1 MEECEFF
8 GVEES
13 GDFICKKVV
22 RGSPRITKELCK
34 AHCPL
39 FEKRCGHL
47 AFSLRKDEVFSALGV
62 GGRRVEIK
70 IERAVCDKLK
80 EPIFDIKKCSTCPD
94 FTEKG
99 KEKEIVKEEKDI
111 VKLGLKALVDN
122 LGEEKTREFIE
133 AIKGKKEPKIK
144 DELAD
149 EIEKWLSLE

>member
-22 RGSPRITKELCK
+22 RGSSRITKELCK

-39 FEKRCGHL
+39 FEKRCCHL

-70 IERAVCDKLK
+70 IERAVCNKLK
-80 EPIFDIKKCSTCPD
+80 EPIFDIKKCSTCLD

-99 KEKEIVKEEKDI
+99 KEKEMVKEEKDI
-111 VKLGLKALVDN
+111 VKLGLKVLVDN